1 MAETGKSILK
11 NLDDR
16 EMNFSLLRWFVLR
29 YIVSNGIFIEF
40 NSSMEE

>member
-11 NLDDR
+11 LNDR

-40 NSSMEE
+40 NSIMEE